1 MSVAPD
7 LSSLKKRL
15 DRYFG
20 DENKSKEMERL
31 RDIRKRHLD
40 QFENV
45 GVVGGLV
52 RDFARGGRS
61 AFKSDLDLVIEASS
75 VEVACFAEHVGA
87 SPNRFGGYGFVDGPW
102 KIDFWALE
110 RTWAATSGHVQ
121 VNHLPDVIRSTFFD
135 WDAVVYDIKR
145 KKLSCDIDYLER
157 IRSSRLEI
165 NLRANPSELGNLLR
179 AARRIIRW
187 GLEPGPI
194 LRSFIVERLDG
205 QAFDRM
211 RAEERRKFSFRVT
224 DEYDDAEKLR
234 HALLIAPRCRAKDP
248 DQMDMDFESNADLAV

>member
-1 MSVAPD
+1 MSIAPD
-7 LSSLKKRL
+7 LGSLKKRL

-20 DENKSKEMERL
+20 DDNKSREMEHL

-45 GVVGGLV
+45 GVIGGLV
-52 RDFARGGRS
+52 RDFARGGRT

-75 VEVACFAEHVGA
+75 GEVACLAEKVGA

-110 RTWAATSGHVQ
+110 RTWAATSGHVH
-121 VNHLPDVIRSTFFD
+121 VSHLPDVIRCTFFD
-135 WDAVVYDIKR
+135 WDAVVYDIKG
-145 KKLSCDIDYLER
+145 KKLLCDRNYLDR
-157 IRSSRLEI
+157 IHSSRLEI
-165 NLRANPSELGNLLR
+165 NLRANPSEIGNLLR

-187 GLEPGPI
+187 RLEPGPL
-194 LRSFIVERLDG
+194 LRSFIIERLDG
-205 QAFDRM
+205 RAFDRM

-224 DEYDDAEKLR
+224 DEYDDADKLR
-234 HALLIAPRCRAKDP
+234 NVLLTVPKCRAQDA
-248 DQMDMDFESNADLAV
+248 DQLDMDFGNNANLVL

>member
-15 DRYFG
+15 DRFFG
-20 DENKSKEMERL
+20 DDNKSKEMERL
-31 RDIRKRHLD
+31 RNIRKRHFD
-40 QFENV
+40 RFKNV
-45 GVVGGLV
+45 GVIGGLV

-75 VEVACFAEHVGA
+75 VEVACLAESVGA

-110 RTWAATSGHVQ
+110 RTWAATSGHVH
-121 VNHLPDVIRSTFFD
+121 VSHLPDVIRCTFFD
-135 WDAVVYDIKR
+135 WDAVVYDIKL
-145 KKLSCDIDYLER
+145 KKLSCDRDYLEK

-187 GLEPGPI
+187 GLEPGPV
-194 LRSFIVERLDG
+194 LRSFIVERLDN

-211 RAEERRKFSFRVT
+211 RAEERQKFSFRVT
-224 DEYDDAEKLR
+224 DEYDDAEKLKD
-234 HALLIAPRCRAKDP
+234 ALLIAPRCRPQDP
-248 DQMDMDFESNADLAV
+248 NQIDMDFGDAADLVP